1 MISKQTEVFKQLA
14 HLVKKQGL
22 TNEFL
27 LKNFFYSI
35 TPAYMQSLLS
45 PKLLKNLYLML
56 HRALHHDYNNASY
69 SFESYVEDHNLL
81 VMIGAIQPSL
91 KDSLAKAVE
100 NSRYSEQLVTST
112 MTTYDVFCVGYL
124 LKIESKE
131 DSIHFLSMIHEKLED
146 WSENFTLK
154 DPADLFRYSPES
166 NRQFSG
172 SI

>member
-1 MISKQTEVFKQLA
+1 
-14 HLVKKQGL
+14 
-22 TNEFL
+22 
-27 LKNFFYSI
+27 
-35 TPAYMQSLLS
+35 MQSLLS

-56 HRALHHDYNNASY
+56 HRALHHDYNNAAY
-69 SFESYVEDHNLL
+69 SFESYVDDHNLL

-91 KDSLAKAVE
+91 KDSLTKAVE
-100 NSRYSEQLVTST
+100 NSRYAEQLVTST

-124 LKIESKE
+124 LKVESKE
-131 DSIHFLSMIHEKLED
+131 DSIHFLAMIHEKLED

-154 DPADLFRYSPES
+154 DPADLFRYSSES